1 MAGHADAGGWCRL
14 TFARAVIQGQKKARS
29 GSGLFDA
36 KLLSLIRRS
45 CTSSSGR
52 KYVAQS

>member
-29 GSGLFDA
+29 GSGLFSNEVA
-36 KLLSLIRRS
+36 LAYSPKLYLIVRP
-45 CTSSSGR
+45 
-52 KYVAQS
+52 